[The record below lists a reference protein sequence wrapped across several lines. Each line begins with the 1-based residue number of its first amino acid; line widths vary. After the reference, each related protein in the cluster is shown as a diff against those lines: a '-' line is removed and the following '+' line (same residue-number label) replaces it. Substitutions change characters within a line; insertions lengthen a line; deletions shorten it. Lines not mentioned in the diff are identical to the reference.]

1 MNALVLYESR
11 FGNTERVAEAIA
23 LVLQESMPTRLAA
36 VADVEDCAV
45 ALQGVSLLV
54 VGGPTHKHG
63 VSTTLKETLACLA
76 DHALDGVKAAT
87 FDTRAHGPRVVTG
100 SAAVGLERFLRKHGA
115 WIVVPPASFL
125 VGATEG
131 PLDPGELEHAR
142 AWTFDVLRAIGVR
155 PKEHAAV

>member
-63 VSTTLKETLACLA
+63 VSTTLK
-76 DHALDGVKAAT
+76 AAN